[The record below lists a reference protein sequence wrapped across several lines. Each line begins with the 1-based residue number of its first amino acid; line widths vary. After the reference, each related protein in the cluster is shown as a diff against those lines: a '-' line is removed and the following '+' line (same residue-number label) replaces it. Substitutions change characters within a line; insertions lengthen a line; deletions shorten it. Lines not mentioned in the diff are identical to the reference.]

1 MFNCISLS
9 QDDLEDEVTWADEK
23 NVCSVT
29 LNDRLKLNEEAS
41 VMDIVDG
48 TASVVDSVL
57 DLKLSGL
64 RPRYVAIT

>member
-48 TASVVDSVL
+48 TVVDSVL

-64 RPRYVAIT
+64 RPRYVTIT